1 LQWLISLVLIV
12 KILRLENLKQENI
25 MHYSSLLINCM
36 DPRLQGENEIKIAA
50 SCGVK
55 QGEYEVLDYAGPSLW
70 MTNPHQ
76 PSHTETFWWEFE
88 QVSLGVHKIS
98 TVIIVGHSNCGG
110 FALKGAP
117 ANLEDERKVIMASLK
132 SARDAVLAKHPDKEV
147 KLVFVSIGDDS
158 GEDLPEINVQ
168 II

>member
-1 LQWLISLVLIV
+1 
-12 KILRLENLKQENI
+12 
-25 MHYSSLLINCM
+25 MHSYRALLINCM
-36 DPRLQGENEIKIAA
+36 DPRLQGENEIKIAKA
-50 SCGVK
+50 CGIQ
-55 QGEYEVLDYAGPSLW
+55 QGQYEVLDYAGPSLW

-117 ANLEDERKVIMASLK
+117 SDPAEEKKVIVASLK
-132 SARDAVLAKHPDKEV
+132 SACQAVLAKHPELEV
-147 KLVFVSIGDDS
+147 KLVFVTIGKDD
-158 GEDLPEINVQ
+158 GDNLPEVQ
-168 II
+168 MEIVL